1 MTYQHWLSHLSD
13 ATGPLT
19 AQDVAT
25 AAGGAVSPEAL
36 ATFELVAMLAPELCR
51 QGHGWVLRADTPS
64 RRILSAVRSYVDAN
78 PTRTVFRAAAALAD
92 LPPHEQPT
100 EEQLRELLQGS
111 SDFKLLPNAMIKR
124 VF

>member
-1 MTYQHWLSHLSD
+1 MTHQHWLTHLSD

-25 AAGGAVSPEAL
+25 AAGTPSPEAI
-36 ATFELVAMLAPELCR
+36 ASFELIAMLAPELR
-51 QGHGWVLRADTPS
+51 QQGQGWVLRADTPS
-64 RRILSAVRSYVDAN
+64 RRILSAIRSYADAN

-111 SDFKLLPNAMIKR
+111 ADFKLLPNAMIKR
-124 VF
+124 VS